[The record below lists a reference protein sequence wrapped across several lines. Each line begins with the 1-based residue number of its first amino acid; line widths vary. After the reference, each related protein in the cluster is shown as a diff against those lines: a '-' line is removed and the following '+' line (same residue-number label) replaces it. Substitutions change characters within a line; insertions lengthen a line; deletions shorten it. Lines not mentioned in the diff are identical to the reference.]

1 MPNKR
6 TLRMLAATLL
16 LSAASAS
23 AGGDDSQASPAPQP
37 VPAQPA
43 KPNAMADCAASVTA
57 RVQARYDRMRD
68 LDARFTQRTISQL
81 TPAGDVSTGRV
92 ALAKPGKMRWSYET
106 PEASLVVSDGST
118 LWIHDVAAREAQK
131 LTVGEQFMSG
141 AAFQFL
147 LGDGRIADSFV
158 VRAEGCG
165 AARVRLT
172 LTPKTDAS
180 YEHLELDVDASSGE
194 AHATA
199 VVDLFGNRTE
209 VSFSEIRYDRAPAAS
224 VFQFAPPPGVRVL
237 ELDPPAR

>member
-1 MPNKR
+1 
-6 TLRMLAATLL
+6 
-16 LSAASAS
+16 
-23 AGGDDSQASPAPQP
+23 
-37 VPAQPA
+37 V
-43 KPNAMADCAASVTA
+43 ADCAASVTA

-81 TPAGDVSTGRV
+81 APAGDLSTGRV

-147 LGDGRIADSFV
+147 LGDGRIVDSFA

-165 AARVRLT
+165 AARVKLT
-172 LTPKTDAS
+172 LTPKSDAS

-237 ELDPPAR
+237 ELNPPAR